1 MTTKISEANIQ
12 PGTLATLGG
21 GGPKISSIIVTDS
34 SYNNLDDTA
43 VALGGGYIKLI
54 GEDFA
59 TGCQVLIG
67 LTPVT
72 SVTFVSATEVRAQV
86 PATAAGTYIVYLV
99 NPDGGTAIRV
109 NAITFSGTPTW
120 VTGSAL
126 AGTENIAISIQLSAT
141 GATTFALAAGSTLP
155 SGVSLSSSGLLS
167 GTVTGITQE
176 IVYNFIINAI
186 DAELQDSPRSFA
198 FTVTSGDQ
206 FFNSTTLLL
215 PGSATT
221 FVRDASTNNF
231 PVTVFGDIRPNN
243 FNPYL
248 TGWSNYFDGTGD
260 YLTLPSNTAFN
271 VFGSDMTIECW
282 FYANSFA
289 NSPHIFAFVQDA
301 TNRESIYFASSALTF
316 WSSNG
321 SGNGARI
328 ATSALATNT
337 WYHMALVKSG
347 STFTL
352 YLNGTSVGTSTTTQY
367 STSNQSLQIGTYN
380 SGSFAGDNFNGYI
393 SNVRIVKGTA
403 VYTAAFTPP
412 TSPLTAI
419 ANTSLLTCTDNRF
432 IDDSTNNFAITRT
445 GDVTVDSFS
454 PFQEPATTNGSAY
467 FPSAGAT
474 YIRAG
479 SNTAL
484 ALGAGDFT
492 LECWVYLTSL
502 APSYTT
508 IFDWRTNG
516 DSLSGFPVVSDYNNN
531 GTLSFVVG
539 TGGGFTNVV
548 TSSSTMPIGSWFHLA
563 LVRSGTTVTMYF
575 NGVSVGSG
583 TSSANIGIQTF
594 NIGNPQSANYTA
606 PMYVSNMR
614 LVKGT
619 AVYTTA
625 FTPPTAS
632 LTAVA
637 NTSLLTLQNNQPTNN
652 SMFLDSSTENFLITR
667 NGNTTQGTFS
677 PYSPSG
683 WSNYFDGN
691 GDYLTADSNAA
702 FNFGTGDFTVEAW
715 VYPISNG
722 QNFPTFLSSVTGWSA
737 GASGHRFNNVGY
749 ASKFWFGLNG
759 SGGVASGDP
768 FMASNNTFAF
778 NTWHHYAI
786 TRSGNTFRMFV
797 NGVLENTQTFSG
809 SYNAGLGGLRSG
821 WSTWDGSQGYF
832 TGSVSNLRLIKGTAV
847 YTANFTPP
855 TQPLTAIAGTSLLT
869 CADNRFVDDSPNNFT
884 LTRTGDV
891 RVQNFAPF
899 RAVTQTPNTY
909 SAFFDG
915 AGDYL
920 SVPDSDAFSL
930 GSSNFTME
938 CWIHPTATNANFP
951 TIAAQYGGSFFWS
964 LDTLSIVFYLY
975 SPGATLLSVSNA
987 VVLNT
992 WSHHAVVR
1000 NANTLT
1006 YYINGTSV
1014 ATIAFTGSVT
1024 DSTKLL
1030 TIGNSGE
1037 GAGYTSYPFTGYISN
1052 FRLVK
1057 GTAVYTAN
1065 FTPST
1070 QPLTAIANTSL
1081 LTCQNPTFVD
1091 NSTNRFA
1098 VTAVG
1103 NSQPSMV
1110 NPLGFTFA
1118 SGGYSAVNHSGSIY
1132 FDGSGDF
1139 LTLPANNSFA
1149 TGTGDFTIEGWIYV
1163 TDLSAIRC
1171 ICGTRT
1177 TPDTT
1182 TGWNLAV
1189 LTNGSMQI
1197 YDNTGYAATG
1207 AGSVVVNTWCHFA
1220 FVRQSNVF
1228 YSYIN
1233 GTQRA
1238 STANTRNWTQNTF
1251 WIGANGG
1258 STEPFAGYMSDIRF
1272 VKGQARYTSSFA
1284 PPIAPVQP
1292 VQNTVLLVNGTSA
1305 AITDAT
1311 TKNVLETVG
1320 DVRVSTAVSK
1330 FGGSS
1335 MNFDGA
1341 GDVLKSVPSIT
1352 NVLSSGNFTI
1362 EFWLYP
1368 TNTSSAYR
1376 ALVSS
1381 ENYPGTAGGW
1391 SLYQN
1396 GTSIEFWITSVG
1408 SATINAISAIA
1419 AGTWQHLALS
1429 RSSGTLRLF
1438 VNGTSVGSVSNSTS
1452 FTGQQIWIGDNNSS
1466 GGGLYFYNGYMQDLR
1481 ITTGAARYT
1490 ANFTPPATPFQTR

>member
-12 PGTLATLGG
+12 EPTLGALGG

-43 VALGGGYIKLI
+43 VDLGGGYIKLI

-59 TGCQVLIG
+59 AGCQVLIG

-72 SVTFVSATEVRAQV
+72 SVTFVSDTEVRAQV

-99 NPDGGTAIRV
+99 NADGGTAIRV

-126 AGTENIAISIQLSAT
+126 AGIENIAISIQLSAT
-141 GATTFALAAGSTLP
+141 GATTFAVAAGSTLP

-176 IVYNFIINAI
+176 TVYNFIINAI

-198 FTVTSGDQ
+198 FTVTSGDLL
-206 FFNSTTLLL
+206 FASTTLLL
-215 PGSATT
+215 PGSANT
-221 FVRDASTNNF
+221 FVKDASANNF
-231 PVTVFGDIRPNN
+231 PVTVVGDVRPNT

-248 TGWSNYFDGTGD
+248 TGWSYLNSGTGNTRLSIANNAALQFGTGD
-260 YLTLPSNTAFN
+260 FTVEFWAYITGQHPTDSYTGILSFGGVYGTANTCLEFTMEPNGGLGVVSFSNTSPNFSISLIDGNSGLLFN
-271 VFGSDMTIECW
+271 RWNHFAVSRSGTTIRG
-282 FYANSFA
+282 FTNGVLRGTVTGNS
-289 NSPHIFAFVQDA
+289 
-301 TNRESIYFASSALTF
+301 TNI
-316 WSSNG
+316 
-321 SGNGARI
+321 
-328 ATSALATNT
+328 
-337 WYHMALVKSG
+337 
-347 STFTL
+347 
-352 YLNGTSVGTSTTTQY
+352 NGTGIGAVMFQRLDSSVASTP
-367 STSNQSLQIGTYN
+367 
-380 SGSFAGDNFNGYI
+380 GYL
-393 SNVRIVKGTA
+393 SNVRALKGTA
-403 VYTAAFTPP
+403 LYTAAFTPP
-412 TSPLTAI
+412 TQPLTAI
-419 ANTSLLTCTDNRF
+419 ADTSLLTCTDNRF

-445 GDVTVDSFS
+445 GNVTVDSFS
-454 PFQEPATTNGSAY
+454 PFVEPATTRGSAY
-467 FPSAGAT
+467 IPSAGTT

-594 NIGNPQSANYTA
+594 NIGNPQSGNYTA
-606 PMYVSNMR
+606 PMYIGNVR

-619 AVYTTA
+619 AVYTSA
-625 FTPPTAS
+625 FTPPTAP
-632 LTAVA
+632 LTAIA

-652 SMFLDSSTENFLITR
+652 SMFLDSSSENFLITR
-667 NGNTTQGTFS
+667 NGNATQGTFS

-855 TQPLTAIAGTSLLT
+855 TQPLTAVVGTSLLI
-869 CADNRFVDDSPNNFT
+869 CADNRFIDDSPNNFAI
-884 LTRTGDV
+884 TRTGDV
-891 RVQNFAPF
+891 RVQNFSPF
-899 RAVTQTPNTY
+899 KAVIQTPTSY
-909 SAFFDG
+909 SAYFDG
-915 AGDYL
+915 NGDYIRTAGL
-920 SVPDSDAFSL
+920 VLNNSAFTISFYFYPTTSNAIGLFDSAPGQASTFRNYPANTIQDQNGGSVAFTPLVNQWNWMSIVGDGTNFTVYLNGSSVGSAAYASL
-930 GSSNFTME
+930 VDSNFT
-938 CWIHPTATNANFP
+938 IG
-951 TIAAQYGGSFFWS
+951 TI
-964 LDTLSIVFYLY
+964 
-975 SPGATLLSVSNA
+975 
-987 VVLNT
+987 
-992 WSHHAVVR
+992 
-1000 NANTLT
+1000 
-1006 YYINGTSV
+1006 
-1014 ATIAFTGSVT
+1014 
-1024 DSTKLL
+1024 
-1030 TIGNSGE
+1030 NSGGD
-1037 GAGYTSYPFTGYISN
+1037 GAYTGYISN
-1052 FRLVK
+1052 FRIK
-1057 GTAVYTAN
+1057 NIAAVDSVPT
-1065 FTPST
+1065 T
-1070 QPLTAIANTSL
+1070 PLTAVTGTTF
-1081 LTCQNPTFVD
+1081 LTCQSATFVD
-1091 NSTNRFA
+1091 NSSNRFA
-1098 VTAVG
+1098 ITAVG

-1118 SGGYSAVNHSGSIY
+1118 SGEYSAVNHGGSMY
-1132 FDGSGDF
+1132 FGATSAYALVAMNGSD
-1139 LTLPANNSFA
+1139 SF
-1149 TGTGDFTIEGWIYV
+1149 GTGDFTVELWLYP
-1163 TDLSAIRC
+1163 LNSAINLSFPNANTNSWGMLTFSNQLYWQENGGNLSGAGY
-1171 ICGTRT
+1171 GTVQQAS
-1177 TPDTT
+1177 
-1182 TGWNLAV
+1182 WNHLAV
-1189 LTNGSMQI
+1189 CRSGSTIRWFVNGVQ
-1197 YDNTGYAATG
+1197 
-1207 AGSVVVNTWCHFA
+1207 VN
-1220 FVRQSNVF
+1220 S
-1228 YSYIN
+1228 
-1233 GTQRA
+1233 A
-1238 STANTRNWTQNTF
+1238 SNTF
-1251 WIGANGG
+1251 NYSGAPTNRSIGPRDGGG
-1258 STEPFAGYMSDIRF
+1258 SPGYISSFRI
-1272 VKGQARYTSSFA
+1272 VKGSALYTSSFTS
-1284 PPIAPVQP
+1284 PIAPVQP
-1292 VQNTVLLVNGTSA
+1292 VPNTVLLVNGTSA

-1320 DVRVSTAVSK
+1320 DVGVSTAVSK
-1330 FGGSS
+1330 FSGSS
-1335 MNFDGA
+1335 MFFDGT

-1352 NVLSSGNFTI
+1352 NVLSNGNFTI

-1396 GTSIEFWITSVG
+1396 GTSIEFWITSAG
-1408 SATINAISAIA
+1408 SATINASSAIA

-1490 ANFTPPATPFQTR
+1490 ANFTPTATAFQTR

>member
-12 PGTLATLGG
+12 EPTLGALGG

-43 VALGGGYIKLI
+43 VDLGGGYIKLI

-59 TGCQVLIG
+59 AGCQVLIG

-72 SVTFVSATEVRAQV
+72 SVTFVSDTEVRAQV

-99 NPDGGTAIRV
+99 NADGGTAIRV

-126 AGTENIAISIQLSAT
+126 AGIENIAISIQLSAT
-141 GATTFALAAGSTLP
+141 GATTFAVAAGSTLP

-176 IVYNFIINAI
+176 TVYNFIINAI

-198 FTVTSGDQ
+198 FTITSGDLL
-206 FFNSTTLLL
+206 FASTTLLL

-221 FVRDASTNNF
+221 FVKDASPNNF
-231 PVTVFGDIRPNN
+231 PVNVVGDIRPNT

-248 TGWSNYFDGTGD
+248 TGWSYLNSGTGNTRLSIANNAALQFGTGD
-260 YLTLPSNTAFN
+260 FTVEFWAYITGQHPTDFYTGILSFGGVYGTANTCLEFTMEPNGGLGVVSFSNTSPNFSISLIDGNSGLLFN
-271 VFGSDMTIECW
+271 RWNHFAVSRSGTTIRG
-282 FYANSFA
+282 FTNGVLRGTVTGNS
-289 NSPHIFAFVQDA
+289 
-301 TNRESIYFASSALTF
+301 TNI
-316 WSSNG
+316 
-321 SGNGARI
+321 
-328 ATSALATNT
+328 
-337 WYHMALVKSG
+337 
-347 STFTL
+347 
-352 YLNGTSVGTSTTTQY
+352 NGTGIGAVMFQRLDSSVASTP
-367 STSNQSLQIGTYN
+367 
-380 SGSFAGDNFNGYI
+380 GYL
-393 SNVRIVKGTA
+393 SNVRALKGTA
-403 VYTAAFTPP
+403 LYTAAFTPP
-412 TSPLTAI
+412 TQPLTAI
-419 ANTSLLTCTDNRF
+419 ADTSLLTCTDNRF

-445 GDVTVDSFS
+445 GNVTVDSFS
-454 PFQEPATTNGSAY
+454 PFVEPATARGSAY
-467 FPSAGAT
+467 IPSAGTT

-594 NIGNPQSANYTA
+594 NIGNPQSANYTP
-606 PMYVSNMR
+606 PMYVSNVR

-619 AVYTTA
+619 AVYTSA
-625 FTPPTAS
+625 FTPPTAP

-667 NGNTTQGTFS
+667 NGNATQGTFS

-683 WSNYFDGN
+683 WSNYFDGS
-691 GDYLTADSNAA
+691 GDYLTVAA
-702 FNFGTGDFTVEAW
+702 NTALDFGTGDFTVEAW

-768 FMASNNTFAF
+768 FMASINTFSF

-855 TQPLTAIAGTSLLT
+855 TQPLTAVVGTSLLI
-869 CADNRFVDDSPNNFT
+869 CADNRFVDDSPNNFAI
-884 LTRTGDV
+884 TRTGDV
-891 RVQNFAPF
+891 RVQNFSPF
-899 RAVTQTPNTY
+899 KAVIQTPTSY
-909 SAFFDG
+909 SAYFDG
-915 AGDYL
+915 NGDYIRTAGL
-920 SVPDSDAFSL
+920 VLNNSAFTISFYFYPTTSNAIGLFDSAPGQTSTFRNYPANTIQDQNGGSVAFTPLVNQWNWMSIVGDGTNFTVYLNGSSVGSAAYASL
-930 GSSNFTME
+930 VDSNFT
-938 CWIHPTATNANFP
+938 IG
-951 TIAAQYGGSFFWS
+951 TI
-964 LDTLSIVFYLY
+964 
-975 SPGATLLSVSNA
+975 
-987 VVLNT
+987 
-992 WSHHAVVR
+992 
-1000 NANTLT
+1000 
-1006 YYINGTSV
+1006 
-1014 ATIAFTGSVT
+1014 
-1024 DSTKLL
+1024 
-1030 TIGNSGE
+1030 NSGGD
-1037 GAGYTSYPFTGYISN
+1037 GAYTGYISN
-1052 FRLVK
+1052 FRIKNIAAVDSIP
-1057 GTAVYTAN
+1057 TA
-1065 FTPST
+1065 
-1070 QPLTAIANTSL
+1070 PLTAITNTTL
-1081 LTCQNPTFVD
+1081 LACQSATFVD

-1098 VTAVG
+1098 ITVAG

-1110 NPLGFTFA
+1110 NPFGSTFA
-1118 SGGYSAVNHSGSIY
+1118 NSTGYTAAEHGGSMY
-1132 FDGSGDF
+1132 FDGSGDY
-1139 LTLPANNSFA
+1139 LSLVTNSAFGY
-1149 TGTGDFTIEGWIYV
+1149 GTGPFTVECWFNTQVIPPTGGDYLF
-1163 TDLSAIRC
+1163 DQ
-1171 ICGTRT
+1171 RT
-1177 TPDTT
+1177 TNVQAALLAYISPSAALEVYINGAVVI
-1182 TGWNLAV
+1182 TGG
-1189 LTNGSMQI
+1189 T
-1197 YDNTGYAATG
+1197 
-1207 AGSVVVNTWCHFA
+1207 VVVNTWNHFA
-1220 FVRQSNVF
+1220 LTKSGTTTRMFLNGVQVGS
-1228 YSYIN
+1228 SYTDN
-1233 GTQRA
+1233 LNYG
-1238 STANTRNWTQNTF
+1238 STAPVTIASRFSAEDFYQ
-1251 WIGANGG
+1251 
-1258 STEPFAGYMSDIRF
+1258 GYISNFRI
-1272 VKGQARYTSSFA
+1272 VKGQALYISNFV
-1284 PPIAPVQP
+1284 PPVAPVQP
-1292 VQNTVLLVNGTSA
+1292 VPNTVLLLNGTSA

-1335 MNFDGA
+1335 MFFDGTSDRLIVPSSVNFDFPA
-1341 GDVLKSVPSIT
+1341 D
-1352 NVLSSGNFTI
+1352 FTI
-1362 EFWLYP
+1362 EMWINF
-1368 TNTSSAYR
+1368 TNATSTWQAVISRAYG
-1376 ALVSS
+1376 L
-1381 ENYPGTAGGW
+1381 AGGW
-1391 SLYQN
+1391 RLYKNDGNNQLRWYSQ
-1396 GTSIEFWITSVG
+1396 TTSVVLTTGSTLANNTWAHVAVVRNSGTVTIYIDGVNRG
-1408 SATINAISAIA
+1408 SA
-1419 AGTWQHLALS
+1419 
-1429 RSSGTLRLF
+1429 
-1438 VNGTSVGSVSNSTS
+1438 SNSTS
-1452 FTGQQIWIGDNNSS
+1452 YTPGNYALEIGEGVVTSA
-1466 GGGLYFYNGYMQDLR
+1466 YPFEGYIQDLR
-1481 ITTGAARYT
+1481 ITRGVARYT
-1490 ANFTPPATPFQTR
+1490 ANFIPPATAFQTR

>member
-12 PGTLATLGG
+12 EPTLGALGG
-21 GGPKISSIIVTDS
+21 GGPKISSIIVTNS
-34 SYNNLDDTA
+34 SYANLDDTA
-43 VALGGGYIKLI
+43 VALEGGYIKLI

-59 TGCQVLIG
+59 AGCQVLIG

-72 SVTFVSATEVRAQV
+72 SVTFVSDTEVRAQV

-99 NPDGGTAIRV
+99 NADGGTAIRV

-126 AGTENIAISIQLSAT
+126 AGIENIAISIQLSAT

-155 SGVSLSSSGLLS
+155 SGVTLSSSGLLS

-176 IVYNFIINAI
+176 TVYNFIINAI

-198 FTVTSGDQ
+198 FTITSGDLL
-206 FFNSTTLLL
+206 FASTTLLL

-221 FVRDASTNNF
+221 FVKDASANNF
-231 PVTVFGDIRPNN
+231 PVTVVGDVRPNT

-248 TGWSNYFDGTGD
+248 TGWSYLNSGTGNTRLSIANNAALQFGTGD
-260 YLTLPSNTAFN
+260 FTVEFWAYITGQHPTDFYTGILSFGGVYGTANTCLEFTMEPNGGLGVVSFSNTSPNFSISLIDGNSGLLFN
-271 VFGSDMTIECW
+271 RWNHFAVSRSGTTIRG
-282 FYANSFA
+282 FTNGVLRGTVTGNS
-289 NSPHIFAFVQDA
+289 
-301 TNRESIYFASSALTF
+301 TNI
-316 WSSNG
+316 
-321 SGNGARI
+321 
-328 ATSALATNT
+328 
-337 WYHMALVKSG
+337 
-347 STFTL
+347 
-352 YLNGTSVGTSTTTQY
+352 NGTGIGAVMFQRLDSSVASTP
-367 STSNQSLQIGTYN
+367 
-380 SGSFAGDNFNGYI
+380 GYL
-393 SNVRIVKGTA
+393 SNVRALKGTA
-403 VYTAAFTPP
+403 LYTAAFTPP
-412 TSPLTAI
+412 TQPLTAI
-419 ANTSLLTCTDNRF
+419 ADTSLLTCTDNRF

-445 GDVTVDSFS
+445 GNVTVDSFS
-454 PFQEPATTNGSAY
+454 PFVEPATTRGSAY
-467 FPSAGAT
+467 IPSAGTT

-594 NIGNPQSANYTA
+594 NIGNPQSANYTP
-606 PMYVSNMR
+606 PMYVSNVR

-619 AVYTTA
+619 AVYTSA
-625 FTPPTAS
+625 FTPPTAP

-637 NTSLLTLQNNQPTNN
+637 NTSLLTLQNNQATNN

-667 NGNTTQGTFS
+667 NGNATQGTFS

-702 FNFGTGDFTVEAW
+702 FDFSTGAFTIEAW

-749 ASKFWFGLNG
+749 ANKFWFGLNG
-759 SGGVASGDP
+759 SGGIASGDP
-768 FMASNNTFAF
+768 FMASTNTFSF

-832 TGSVSNLRLIKGTAV
+832 TGSVSNLRLIKGTAI

-891 RVQNFAPF
+891 RVQNFSPF
-899 RAVTQTPNTY
+899 KAVIQTPTSY
-909 SAFFDG
+909 SAYFDG
-915 AGDYL
+915 NGDYIRTAGL
-920 SVPDSDAFSL
+920 VLNNSAFTISFYFYPTTSNAIGLFDSAPGQASTFRNYPANTIQDQNGGSVAFTPLVNQWNWMSIVGDGTNFTVYL
-930 GSSNFTME
+930 NGSSVGSAAYASLVDNNFT
-938 CWIHPTATNANFP
+938 IG
-951 TIAAQYGGSFFWS
+951 TI
-964 LDTLSIVFYLY
+964 
-975 SPGATLLSVSNA
+975 
-987 VVLNT
+987 
-992 WSHHAVVR
+992 
-1000 NANTLT
+1000 
-1006 YYINGTSV
+1006 
-1014 ATIAFTGSVT
+1014 
-1024 DSTKLL
+1024 
-1030 TIGNSGE
+1030 NSGGD
-1037 GAGYTSYPFTGYISN
+1037 GAYTGYISN
-1052 FRLVK
+1052 FRIK
-1057 GTAVYTAN
+1057 NIAAVDSVPT
-1065 FTPST
+1065 T
-1070 QPLTAIANTSL
+1070 PLTAITNTTF
-1081 LTCQNPTFVD
+1081 LTCQSATFVD

-1098 VTAVG
+1098 ITVAG

-1110 NPLGFTFA
+1110 NPFGSTFA
-1118 SGGYSAVNHSGSIY
+1118 NSTGYTAAEYGGSMY

-1139 LTLPANNSFA
+1139 LTIPSSSLFQI
-1149 TGTGDFTIEGWIYV
+1149 TGDFTIEAYVYATAINTFQNILSQSLNSTNAFACGFNSTSGWYFNYRNNTTEV
-1163 TDLSAIRC
+1163 TNYRP
-1171 ICGTRT
+1171 GTS
-1177 TPDTT
+1177 P
-1182 TGWNLAV
+1182 L
-1189 LTNGSMQI
+1189 
-1197 YDNTGYAATG
+1197 
-1207 AGSVVVNTWCHFA
+1207 NTWVHVA
-1220 FVRQSNVF
+1220 FVKSNTTMTV
-1228 YSYIN
+1228 YIN
-1233 GTQRA
+1233 GTALA
-1238 STANTRNWTQNTF
+1238 STITVPNLPLFAATLYVGLWA
-1251 WIGANGG
+1251 GA
-1258 STEPFAGYMSDIRF
+1258 SDSPWAGYISNLRIFRGA
-1272 VKGQARYTSSFA
+1272 VYTSNFVS
-1284 PPIAPVQP
+1284 PVAPVQP
-1292 VQNTVLLVNGTSA
+1292 VQNTVLLLTGTSA

-1335 MNFDGA
+1335 MSFDGA

-1396 GTSIEFWITSVG
+1396 GTSIEFWITSAG
-1408 SATINAISAIA
+1408 SATITATSAVTA
-1419 AGTWQHLALS
+1419 NVWQHLALS

-1490 ANFTPPATPFQTR
+1490 ANFTPTATAFQTR